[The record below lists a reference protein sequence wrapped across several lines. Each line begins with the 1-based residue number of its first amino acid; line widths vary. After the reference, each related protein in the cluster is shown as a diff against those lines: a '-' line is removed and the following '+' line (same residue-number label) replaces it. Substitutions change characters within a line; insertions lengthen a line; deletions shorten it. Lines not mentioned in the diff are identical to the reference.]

1 MSDADDKGYARFYLA
16 APLILVNAVAVFGQ
30 FSYLQDHLNWPLPG
44 IIVFAAAL
52 ESIALYLAYMAH
64 LSLISLD
71 SSIRLRLGALT
82 FGIIAGYMNATHY
95 EHDGR
100 LTFISVATGLMSAS
114 SPVLW
119 GIYSRR
125 ISRDVLMSKGLIE
138 PGAVRLGVN
147 RWLWHFST
155 AFAVYRFAAWEGIR
169 EPGAAIAAYNER
181 EPAEIVAT
189 VIPDSAVTDAEVI
202 PDPAAIEA
210 PHSAPEP
217 VNSSDTAAALPAG
230 LSRAAYIGLAIAAL
244 GESASGPD
252 IAAWLAQRGHDVATS
267 YVRAVKSRRSASAA
281 ATQRDNIRALP
292 SPDGHTG

>member
-1 MSDADDKGYARFYLA
+1 MHNDKGYARFYLA

-71 SSIRLRLGALT
+71 SSIRLRLGALA

-95 EHDGR
+95 ESHGR
-100 LTFISVATGLMSAS
+100 LTFISIATGLMSAS

-138 PGAVRLGVN
+138 PGAVRLGIN
-147 RWLWHFST
+147 RWLWHFRE

-169 EPGAAIAAYNER
+169 EPGAAITAYNER
-181 EPAEIVAT
+181 EPAEIIAT
-189 VIPDSAVTDAEVI
+189 IVPDPPVTDVPVIP
-202 PDPAAIEA
+202 AAPEIEA

-217 VNSSDTAAALPAG
+217 DNSSDTAAALPAG
-230 LSRAAYIGLAIAAL
+230 MSRAWYIDRALTVL

-252 IAAWLAQRGHDVATS
+252 IVAWLAERGQAVAAS

-281 ATQRDNIRALP
+281 ALQRDNIRALP
-292 SPDGHTG
+292 SRDDT